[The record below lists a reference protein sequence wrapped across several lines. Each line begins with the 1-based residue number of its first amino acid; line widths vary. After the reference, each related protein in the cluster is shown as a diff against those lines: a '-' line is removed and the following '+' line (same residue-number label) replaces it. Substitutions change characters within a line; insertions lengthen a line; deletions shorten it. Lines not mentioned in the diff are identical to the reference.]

1 MNFKNTYV
9 LFFILVIH
17 CLYFFVIGEHYT
29 NDHVRYLQY
38 ADGLRNSF
46 YFDSHNFWY
55 ITYCYFIL
63 CIRFFTEELFV
74 ILIVQGVIQS
84 ISIFLFYIAISKLLK
99 NNLTSFLTIIIIIA
113 FPDFMQWFCYM
124 LPESLYISLL
134 FSLTYFYVSWIV
146 DKNKNNLIAIIMVL
160 LFTTFIKPTA
170 VGIIFAI
177 FVLFSFNLNYKK
189 LGLTL
194 SVLMNTVLLFFGTL
208 FLNKMLTTY
217 GLIEEYNLGEIIY
230 GASIVPDEW
239 NASSMVLK
247 NEDLNV
253 QHLQNKNR
261 QLLNVLQFIWENPM
275 YWFKLFLLKVFY
287 LFVSVRPYWSLMHN
301 TFNLMYLLLVYT
313 LSIAGF
319 ASLIKNKVF
328 FILLVGFLVFQMLA
342 IGFTTND
349 WDGRFLLPVL
359 VVVFVFAASGINR
372 LLNHLSSK
380 LI

>member
-1 MNFKNTYV
+1 
-9 LFFILVIH
+9 
-17 CLYFFVIGEHYT
+17 
-29 NDHVRYLQY
+29 
-38 ADGLRNSF
+38 
-46 YFDSHNFWY
+46 
-55 ITYCYFIL
+55 
-63 CIRFFTEELFV
+63 
-74 ILIVQGVIQS
+74 
-84 ISIFLFYIAISKLLK
+84 
-99 NNLTSFLTIIIIIA
+99 
-113 FPDFMQWFCYM
+113 M

-170 VGIIFAI
+170 VGIIFAM
-177 FVLFSFNLNYKK
+177 FVLLQFKLNYKK
-189 LGLTL
+189 IGLAW